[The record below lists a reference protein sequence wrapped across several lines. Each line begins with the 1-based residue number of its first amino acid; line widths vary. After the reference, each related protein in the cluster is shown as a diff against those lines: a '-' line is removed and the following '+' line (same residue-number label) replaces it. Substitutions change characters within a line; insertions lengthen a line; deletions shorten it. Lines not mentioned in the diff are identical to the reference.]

1 MKHPCNKGERNYQK
15 KFLKEKIKK
24 GYATGEFKYG
34 GPFPVYAANRGRH
47 WSNLKLD
54 CDFDSSFYNDFR
66 NMTGIFANE
75 PFYICSLDMP
85 NRKRYL
91 KKVARRKARRENI
104 CNKKSNSYKKCYPL
118 YWELF

>member
-34 GPFPVYAANRGRH
+34 SSFPAYAANRGTNYFNAKIKVY
-47 WSNLKLD
+47 SDSPYFK
-54 CDFDSSFYNDFR
+54 DFI

-91 KKVARRKARRENI
+91 KKVARRKVRRENI